1 MRRRNGVNQKC
12 LNGKT
17 LLTYFHPMPVPKT
30 KLAMDVQA
38 FEIFH
43 RTGGLI
49 CKTLL
54 RCLDQKRLAAI
65 YIYDIIIE
73 QISKELSVVK

>member
-1 MRRRNGVNQKC
+1 MILHN
-12 LNGKT
+12 
-17 LLTYFHPMPVPKT
+17 YFHPLPVPKT
-30 KLAMDVQA
+30 KLAMDVQT

-54 RCLDQKRLAAI
+54 RCLDQKRLATIYI